1 MTDVYLIQR
10 CADEAEQ
17 TNAGTKRVALH
28 AGARGSSNTDAGS
41 SNSAELAY
49 RDSLPEE
56 KVVEKNDC
64 WHSQDLG
71 ELEEADGI
79 VCQREVPEDEEA

>member
-1 MTDVYLIQR
+1 VANVYLIQR

-17 TNAGTKRVALH
+17 TYAGTKRVALH
-28 AGARGSSNTDAGS
+28 AGARGSSHSDAGS
-41 SNSAELAY
+41 PDGTKLAY

-79 VCQREVPEDEEA
+79 VRQGEVPEDEEA